1 MASGKR
7 MKEYAQLY
15 PKFVAEGYQVS
26 DMWYNSLARYASK
39 DCIVFEDA
47 VYSFQDV
54 EHMSNRISHWGVR
67 VGLKK
72 GDVVALDMEN
82 RPEFI
87 FTWIGLTK
95 IGVVC
100 ALINHNIKMKPLIH
114 SIQVAKSKFVIYGA
128 ELNETLAEITE
139 DVSIPLWCYGSTSPP
154 PPFAESLDKALEQ
167 CPTTPTDPK
176 LREGIGM
183 LDTYAYIYTSGT
195 TGLPKACIITH
206 AKYFTFGCA
215 MTKAFT
221 FGDDERVY
229 CCLPLYHS
237 AGGGLG
243 CGSMVYHGTTL
254 ILKAK
259 FSARTFWADCKR

>member
-1 MASGKR
+1 MEMGKR
-7 MKEYAQLY
+7 MKPYAQLY
-15 PKFVAEGYQVS
+15 PQLVEKGFQVA
-26 DMWYNSLARYASK
+26 DMWYDSLAKYASK
-39 DCIVFEDA
+39 DCVVFEDV

-54 EHMSNRISHWGVR
+54 EHMSNRISHWGVS

-82 RPEFI
+82 RPEYI

-114 SIQVAKSKFVIYGA
+114 SIQVAKSKFVIYGE
-128 ELNETLAEITE
+128 ELSEVMSEIAD
-139 DVSIPLWCYGSTSPP
+139 DVGIPLWCYGSTSPP
-154 PPFAESLDKALEQ
+154 PFAESLDNALEQ
-167 CPTTPTDPK
+167 CPTTPTDPA
-176 LREGIGM
+176 LRAGVGM
-183 LDTYAYIYTSGT
+183 LDTYAFIYTSGT

-215 MTKAFT
+215 MTNAFA
-221 FGDDERVY
+221 FSDQERVY

-243 CGSMVYHGTTL
+243 CGSMVYYGSTL
-254 ILKAK
+254 IIKKK
-259 FSARTFWADCKR
+259 FSARTFWSDCKK